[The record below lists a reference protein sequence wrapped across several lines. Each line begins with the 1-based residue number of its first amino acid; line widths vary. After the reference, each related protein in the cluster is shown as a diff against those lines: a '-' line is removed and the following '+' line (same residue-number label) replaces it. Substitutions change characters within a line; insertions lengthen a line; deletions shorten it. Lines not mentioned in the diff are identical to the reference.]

1 MADACEKGEVTPKRC
16 CAVAARAYH
25 RKHYSLPN
33 GGLVH
38 QEPFCAKAA
47 VYIACAAFFETN
59 KVESNQEERPAGG
72 SQG

>member
-1 MADACEKGEVTPKRC
+1 MKR
-16 CAVAARAYH
+16 A

-33 GGLVH
+33 KGLVH
-38 QEPFCAKAA
+38 HEPFCAKAA